1 MKKRWV
7 SSESTVTSLYYHL
20 IWCPKYQR
28 EVLVGEVAI
37 RLKELLFEKAKM
49 IDLDIVSYEILPDCV
64 HLLVRAKPVD
74 SPHFLIQQLKG
85 YSSHAMREEFTELKS
100 RLPTLWTRNYYCCTV
115 GLFNESDINNFI
127 ESQKNI

>member
-1 MKKRWV
+1 MKKRWI

-20 IWCPKYQR
+20 LWCPKYQR
-28 EVLVGEVAI
+28 EVLIDDVAI
-37 RLKELLFEKAKM
+37 RLKELLFKKADM
-49 IDLDIVSYEILPDCV
+49 IDLDIVSYEIVPDCV

-85 YSSHAMREEFTELKS
+85 YTSHALREEFPSLKS
-100 RLPTLWTRNYYCCTV
+100 RIPTLWTRNYYCCTV
-115 GLFNESDINNFI
+115 GLFSEIDINKFI